1 MNLQLFERV
10 RGIAAD
16 VLQVP
21 AAQIT
26 QESSTENMDSWD
38 SVHHL
43 NLVLALEQEFDLQF
57 EPEEMDQMHRISH
70 IVTVLENKLNHRAP

>member
-1 MNLQLFERV
+1 MSAPLFERV

-21 AAQIT
+21 ATAIT
-26 QESSTENMDSWD
+26 MESSTENIESWD

-57 EPEEMDQMHRISH
+57 EPEEMDQMHSIAH
-70 IVTVLENKLNHRAP
+70 IVQVIENKQNHSTP